1 MQSEIDWYNDDWLFT
16 EYELYNNR
24 KIIRTVTC
32 SETEIMDRKIYYIS
46 KMRFRA
52 IIKYM
57 ENEFKNFNEVIDCDD
72 GDDWVIEYF
81 DSTGKLIKEYEGYT
95 YNSILDDIV
104 ILFEPSKEYI
114 VLKIQIISLFRIVFI
129 NSSGLVLYNGTKVYI
144 LFAKNNEKTYFFYGI
159 VI

>member
-1 MQSEIDWYNDDWLFT
+1 MRKTLVCRAINRNMSEIDWYNDDWLFT
-16 EYELYNNR
+16 EYELYSNR

-81 DSTGKLIKEYEGYT
+81 DSTGKLIKEYKGYT

-114 VLKIQIISLFRIVFI
+114 VLKILTIMIKLKKF
-129 NSSGLVLYNGTKVYI
+129 L
-144 LFAKNNEKTYFFYGI
+144 
-159 VI
+159 

>member
-16 EYELYNNR
+16 EYELYSKR

-46 KMRFRA
+46 KMRFRT

-57 ENEFKNFNEVIDCDD
+57 ENEFKNFNEVIDCYD

-95 YNSILDDIV
+95 YDSVLDEIV
-104 ILFEPSKEYI
+104 ILFEPTKEYI
-114 VLKIQIISLFRIVFI
+114 VLKILMTMIKFKKLLI
-129 NSSGLVLYNGTKVYI
+129 K
-144 LFAKNNEKTYFFYGI
+144 
-159 VI
+159 

>member
-1 MQSEIDWYNDDWLFT
+1 
-16 EYELYNNR
+16 
-24 KIIRTVTC
+24 
-32 SETEIMDRKIYYIS
+32 
-46 KMRFRA
+46 MRFRT

-95 YNSILDDIV
+95 YNNILDDIV

-114 VLKIQIISLFRIVFI
+114 VLKILTIMIKLKKF
-129 NSSGLVLYNGTKVYI
+129 L
-144 LFAKNNEKTYFFYGI
+144 
-159 VI
+159 

>member
-16 EYELYNNR
+16 EYELYSNR

-46 KMRFRA
+46 KMRFRT

-81 DSTGKLIKEYEGYT
+81 DST
-95 YNSILDDIV
+95 
-104 ILFEPSKEYI
+104 
-114 VLKIQIISLFRIVFI
+114 
-129 NSSGLVLYNGTKVYI
+129 
-144 LFAKNNEKTYFFYGI
+144 
-159 VI
+159 

>member
-16 EYELYNNR
+16 EYELYSNR

-46 KMRFRA
+46 KMRFRT

-57 ENEFKNFNEVIDCDD
+57 ENEFKNFNEVIDCYD

-95 YNSILDDIV
+95 YDSVLDEIV
-104 ILFEPSKEYI
+104 ILFEPTKEYI
-114 VLKIQIISLFRIVFI
+114 VLKILMTMIKFKKLLR
-129 NSSGLVLYNGTKVYI
+129 K
-144 LFAKNNEKTYFFYGI
+144 
-159 VI
+159 